1 MKKREF
7 DLKRGREMWRVEA
20 ALFSS
25 GRCRES
31 LVTDKMKMV
40 TGVVMHR
47 YFPLEN

>member
-20 ALFSS
+20 ALLSS
-25 GRCRES
+25 GRRES

-40 TGVVMHR
+40 TSVVMYR